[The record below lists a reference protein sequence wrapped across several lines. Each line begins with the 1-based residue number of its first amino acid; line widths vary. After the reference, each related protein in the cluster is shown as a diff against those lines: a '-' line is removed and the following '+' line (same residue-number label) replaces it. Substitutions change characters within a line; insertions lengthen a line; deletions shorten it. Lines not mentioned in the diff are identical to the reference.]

1 MKKFQIRFVAIAASL
16 AGFILTAGAGFGV
29 R

>member
-1 MKKFQIRFVAIAASL
+1 MKKAQIRLVAIAASL
-16 AGFILTAGAGFGV
+16 AGFLLTAGAGVGI

>member
-1 MKKFQIRFVAIAASL
+1 MKKAQIRLIAIVASL
-16 AGFILTAGAGFGV
+16 AGFLLSAGAGLSI

>member
-1 MKKFQIRFVAIAASL
+1 MKKAHIRLLAIAASL
-16 AGFILTAGAGFGV
+16 AGFLLSAGAGIGI

>member
-1 MKKFQIRFVAIAASL
+1 MKKAQIRFFAIAASL
-16 AGFILTAGAGFGV
+16 AGFLLTAGAGLGI

>member
-1 MKKFQIRFVAIAASL
+1 MKKAQLRLLAIAASL
-16 AGFILTAGAGFGV
+16 AGFLLSAGAGISI